1 VHEVA
6 VGALDEMVRLVERPG
21 RGRHPGGDAQ
31 VGAGPDVR
39 RSHRS
44 HDRVGDPPGLV
55 MGGVWE
61 HDGELLAA
69 DAADGVPGAGV
80 GPQDLGE
87 GAALSQAAWPNASL
101 IVFGSMTRA

>member
-1 VHEVA
+1 
-6 VGALDEMVRLVERPG
+6 
-21 RGRHPGGDAQ
+21 
-31 VGAGPDVR
+31 
-39 RSHRS
+39 
-44 HDRVGDPPGLV
+44 